1 MIWKK
6 SHMEEALIW
15 LAGCSSVLLYLWK
28 SVNLLREERLFLPFF
43 FQTTEL
49 EPPFGGFSIYC
60 KHKHMLHRALNGK
73 NSVIKECC
81 FGVIAS
87 IVHKLCVDAW
97 KGVNFFVLSAC
108 FFGARAPF
116 SIDYRNDQEAMT
128 SQNYNFV
135 WFYRW

>member
-1 MIWKK
+1 MKEKPHGGGGSDLI
-6 SHMEEALIW
+6 SRVFVCPPLSVEISQSLEREE
-15 LAGCSSVLLYLWK
+15 
-28 SVNLLREERLFLPFF
+28 RERLFLPFF

-87 IVHKLCVDAW
+87 NVHKLCVDA
-97 KGVNFFVLSAC
+97 
-108 FFGARAPF
+108 
-116 SIDYRNDQEAMT
+116 
-128 SQNYNFV
+128 
-135 WFYRW
+135 